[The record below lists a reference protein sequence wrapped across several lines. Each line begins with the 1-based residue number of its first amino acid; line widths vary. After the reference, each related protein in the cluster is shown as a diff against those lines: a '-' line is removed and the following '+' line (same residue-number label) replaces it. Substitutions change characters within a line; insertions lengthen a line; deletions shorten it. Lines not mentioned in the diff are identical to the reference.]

1 MDDQDLDLEIENLL
15 ENNVKKKKI
24 NGKAKGN
31 RVELNLCKFLTKHF
45 GEEFSRAPGSG
56 ARTSQVALLPEHA
69 KKTLTGD
76 ICVPE
81 GFKWV
86 VECKGGY
93 EDDMHLENILNGDEG
108 MSRLDEFIQQVSK
121 DAKYCGRKPIIL
133 WKRNR
138 KPWIAMIK
146 SGEIL
151 LEIMLPTSGHGMTWE
166 SFIVYQGWSILNFE
180 QLLNHT
186 KKEFWYE
193 TENSSN

>member
-1 MDDQDLDLEIENLL
+1 MENDDLEIEDLL
-15 ENNVKKKKI
+15 KNNVKKKKV

-45 GEEFSRAPGSG
+45 GEEFSLAPGSG

-86 VECKGGY
+86 IECKGGY

-108 MSRLDEFIQQVSK
+108 MSRLDEFIQQVMK
-121 DAKYCGRKPIIL
+121 DADYCGRKPIIL

-146 SGEIL
+146 SEEVL
-151 LEIMLPTSGHGMTWE
+151 LHG
-166 SFIVYQGWSILNFE
+166 FKNYIVYGDWRLLNFE
-180 QLLNHT
+180 QLLNST
-186 KKEFWYE
+186 DREFWYE
-193 TENSSN
+193 KKNSGN